1 VGKKLKNIAPNY
13 LLITVFVIQKKANIL
28 KDRLL
33 NFIEMQILL
42 IIILISLSTINLMSY
57 YILLIQ
63 NKKLRRLIKDKDLII
78 KNIIEVANYEK
89 EFNEI
94 EHCESCGACD
104 NDENDNIDIFLN

>member
-1 VGKKLKNIAPNY
+1 
-13 LLITVFVIQKKANIL
+13 
-28 KDRLL
+28 
-33 NFIEMQILL
+33 MQILL